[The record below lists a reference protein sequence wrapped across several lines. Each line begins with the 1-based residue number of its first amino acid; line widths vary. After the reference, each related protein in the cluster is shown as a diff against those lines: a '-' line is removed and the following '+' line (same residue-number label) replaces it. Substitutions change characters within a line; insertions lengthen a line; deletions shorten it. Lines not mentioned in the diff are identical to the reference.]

1 MLAVPR
7 LNELWTAPMNTDFAS
22 LSLSPDLLAV
32 VSELGFDKL
41 TPIQA
46 ESIPQLLSGKDLI
59 GQSKT
64 GSGKTAAFALPILQ
78 KLDMQTRA
86 LKALVLC
93 PTRELSA
100 QVAREMRKLGR
111 RHRGL
116 QVLVLAGGEPLRP
129 QASALERGAHL
140 AVGTPGR
147 ILDHL
152 RRNGLDL
159 SQIETVV
166 LDEADRMLDMG
177 FQEDMEE
184 ILGALPTNR
193 QTVFFSA
200 TFPRSIEAM
209 SRAYQSEP
217 LRVSIEDEAQDQP
230 DIRQL
235 YVNAEP
241 EQKHLA
247 LRWVLAHHPHES
259 ALIFCNFKASVA
271 ELEKTLSKAGM
282 SVSSLHGDLEQ
293 YDRDQVMAKFRNA
306 STRILV
312 ATDVAARGID
322 VKDLDLVV
330 NYDLPSQ
337 PEIYV
342 HRIGRTGRAGKTGLS
357 VSIAT
362 EREKTKLRAIE
373 EVTGIPIERVS
384 MSKGDAQP
392 EVAVLSQVLARE
404 AKMDTIQ
411 ISGGRKDKVRPGDI
425 LGALTGDAGN
435 LDASQIGKIEI
446 HDHFAYV
453 AVSRDVSE
461 KAFTSL
467 SEGKIKGR
475 KFRVRR
481 ID

>member
-1 MLAVPR
+1 MDAR
-7 LNELWTAPMNTDFAS
+7 PMTTDFSS
-22 LSLSPDLLAV
+22 LGLLPDLLTV
-32 VSELGFDKL
+32 VAELGFNKL

-46 ESIPQLLSGKDLI
+46 ESIPLLLAGKDLI

-64 GSGKTAAFALPILQ
+64 GSGKTAAFALPMLH
-78 KLDMQTRA
+78 KLNMQSRE
-86 LKALVLC
+86 LKGLVLC

-152 RRNGLDL
+152 RRGILDL
-159 SQIETVV
+159 RSVETIV

-184 ILGALPTNR
+184 ILRAAPAPR

-209 SRAYQSEP
+209 SHAYQTEAV
-217 LRVSIEDEAQDQP
+217 RITIEDESEAQP

-235 YVNAEP
+235 VVRAEA
-241 EQKHLA
+241 EDKLRT

-282 SVSSLHGDLEQ
+282 SVASLHGDLEQ

-322 VKDLDLVV
+322 VQNLDLVI

-342 HRIGRTGRAGKTGLS
+342 HRIGRTGRAGKAGLS
-357 VSIAT
+357 VSLSTA
-362 EREKTKLRAIE
+362 REQSKVEAIQE
-373 EVTGIPIERVS
+373 ITGIPMERIS
-384 MSKGDAQP
+384 MSAAGEQP
-392 EVAVLSQVLARE
+392 EVAPLAQVLSRE
-404 AKMDTIQ
+404 AKMETIQ
-411 ISGGRKDKVRPGDI
+411 ISGGRKEKVRPGDI
-425 LGALTGDAGN
+425 LGALTGEAGG
-435 LDASQIGKIEI
+435 LQATDIGKIEI
-446 HDHFAYV
+446 HDHFSYV
-453 AVSRDVSE
+453 AVAKSVSQAAVE
-461 KAFTSL
+461 SL
-467 SEGKIKGR
+467 CEGRIKGR
-475 KFRVRR
+475 KFRARLVV
-481 ID
+481 

>member
-1 MLAVPR
+1 M
-7 LNELWTAPMNTDFAS
+7 TDAGNSDFRS
-22 LSLSPDLLAV
+22 LPLSPDLLAV
-32 VSELGFDKL
+32 VAELGFEKL

-46 ESIPQLLSGKDLI
+46 ESIPLLLDGKDLI

-64 GSGKTAAFALPILQ
+64 GSGKTAAFALPMLH
-78 KLDMQTRA
+78 KLNMQTRA
-86 LKALVLC
+86 LKGLVVC

-152 RRNGLDL
+152 RRNILDL
-159 SQIETVV
+159 SQIETIV

-184 ILGALPTNR
+184 ILGKAPTPR

-200 TFPRSIEAM
+200 TFPRSIESM
-209 SRAYQSEP
+209 SGAYQSDP
-217 LRVSIEDEAQDQP
+217 VRVTIEDEADEQP

-235 YVNAEP
+235 YVTAEA
-241 EQKHLA
+241 EQKVLA

-282 SVSSLHGDLEQ
+282 SVASLHGDLEQ
-293 YDRDQVMAKFRNA
+293 YDRDQVMAKFRNS

-330 NYDLPSQ
+330 NFDLPSQ

-342 HRIGRTGRAGKTGLS
+342 HRIGRTGRAGKAGLS

-362 EREKTKLRAIE
+362 EREKSKVRAIE
-373 EVTGIPIERVS
+373 EVTGVSIERIS
-384 MSKGDAQP
+384 MSSGDAQP
-392 EVAVLSQVLARE
+392 EVAVLSQVLARD

-411 ISGGRKDKVRPGDI
+411 ISGGRKEKVRPGDI

-435 LDASQIGKIEI
+435 LQATEIGKIEI
-446 HDHFAYV
+446 HDHFSYV

-461 KAFTSL
+461 AAIKSL